1 MTEPEVQEIPAV
13 TELQFSKADFGEQ
26 PSTLKCAACQA
37 AIDGTYFQ
45 LCGANL
51 CAACGEKAN
60 AARGNPTFTQWMR
73 GALFGFGGALAG
85 AAIYSAIEMA
95 TGFTIGL
102 VAILCGWLVGKSIRK
117 GADGLGGRR
126 CQVLAVGLTWF
137 SITMG
142 YLPGMIKDVRD
153 SMKRETNNKAS
164 SGAPKNGEA
173 SGKTPLKSHAPAIS
187 LVILLGVVLVSPFL
201 ILFNGIGG
209 IINAIIL
216 FFGLQKAWAMTGTLP
231 PLSGPFSTRTET
243 A

>member
-1 MTEPEVQEIPAV
+1 MTEPEVHEIPAV
-13 TELQFSKADFGEQ
+13 AELQFTKADFGEQ
-26 PSTLKCAACQA
+26 PATLKCAACLA

-51 CAACGEKAN
+51 CETCGEKAK

-102 VAILCGWLVGKSIRK
+102 VAILCGWLVGKSVRK
-117 GADGLGGRR
+117 GAGGLGGRR

-153 SMKRETNNKAS
+153 SMKREANNKAS

-173 SGKTPLKSHAPAIS
+173 SGKVPLKPHSPAIG
-187 LVILLGVVLVSPFL
+187 LVIVLGVVLVSPFL

-216 FFGLQKAWAMTGTLP
+216 FFGLQKAWSMTGSGA
-231 PLSGPFSTRTET
+231 PLSGPFSTRAET